1 MEGGL
6 PSVAGDFV
14 GDYLEHTWR
23 RRAAH
28 YRRRLR
34 NFFMP
39 SGMRGTFRNLS
50 ALADG
55 ESSHREESEDQDS
68 RSRCRKGLDFVA
80 TLRLEAFFF
89 LYTLAYTM
97 QYATTAN
104 LLELKACYQVLNETK
119 DVCESLAAHSKEN
132 VKIRNVATL
141 YTIYQSLVGFLPG
154 ALVTLVVASWCDESG
169 RFKAPMCVSIFGSML
184 KISGELVTAVYVG
197 APIYFNLICAIP
209 EGIFGG
215 LPAVLMSSYTITA
228 LSSSRKQRTMRFF
241 TLQIAF
247 VLALPIGQ
255 LITALTFE
263 KSGTYVPLMGSSLGI
278 LALSLCW
285 VLLLVRDT
293 APCAPEIPGT
303 VGVPEPQSSGLPSS
317 SARPFKLVKHLF
329 STRHLVGSIRTVL
342 GRRYDVDR
350 FRIPLLVLSVFLL
363 VLNSQTSFMGYF
375 YAKKQ
380 FNWTF
385 SHYMVITAAFS
396 LASVLVLIP
405 LLVLFLRWLPNQEY
419 GLAVVGIMGVGAK
432 NILHASSGAAG
443 SPLFFLGYGFGMLSN
458 IAPACIRS
466 HVSRLLPDTEYGRL
480 FSVMAACEALAP
492 LLGRVMFERLFGLSK
507 GFFAGLSF
515 IVGLLFLI
523 LPLAVVVYFWR
534 KRQNEY
540 VVMAEDPAAENE
552 NPRV

>member
-6 PSVAGDFV
+6 PHVAGNLV
-14 GDYLEHTWR
+14 EDYLEHTWR
-23 RRAAH
+23 RRVQR
-28 YRRRLR
+28 YRRRFR
-34 NFFMP
+34 EFFMP
-39 SGMRGTFRNLS
+39 SGLRGTVRNLG
-50 ALADG
+50 ALADD
-55 ESSHREESEDQDS
+55 SSPEECEDQDD
-68 RSRCRKGLDFVA
+68 RSRCRKFVDFVV
-80 TLRLEAFFF
+80 TLRLETFFF

-104 LLELKACYQVLNETK
+104 LLELKACHQVLNETK
-119 DVCESLAAHSKEN
+119 EVCESLTQNSKED
-132 VKIRNVATL
+132 VKVRNVATL
-141 YTIYQSLVGFLPG
+141 YIVYQSLVGFLPG
-154 ALVTLVVASWCDESG
+154 ALITLVVASWCDESG
-169 RFKAPMCVSIFGSML
+169 RFRIPLCVSVFGSML
-184 KISGELVTAVYVG
+184 KISGELVTAVYED
-197 APIYFNLICAIP
+197 ASIYYNLICAIP
-209 EGIFGG
+209 EGLLGG

-247 VLALPIGQ
+247 VLALPVGQ
-255 LITALTFE
+255 LICALTYVN
-263 KSGTYVPLMGSSLGI
+263 SGRFVPLMGSSLGI
-278 LALSLCW
+278 LALSWLC
-285 VLLLVRDT
+285 VVCLVRDT
-293 APCAPEIPGT
+293 APCPSEAPGT
-303 VGVPEPQSSGLPSS
+303 VQASGDSSSMPSS
-317 SARPFKLVKHLF
+317 NTRPLKFVKHLF

-342 GRRYDVDR
+342 GRHYDVDR

-385 SHYMVITAAFS
+385 SKYMVITSAFS
-396 LASVLVLIP
+396 LASVLVLVP
-405 LLVLFLRWLPNQEY
+405 LLVMFLRWLPNQEY

-443 SPLFFLGYGFGMLSN
+443 SPLFFIGYGFGMLSN

-466 HVSRLLPDTEYGRL
+466 HVSRLLPDAEYGRL

-492 LLGRVMFERLFGLSK
+492 LLGRVMFERLFGFSK

-515 IVGLLFLI
+515 VVGLLFLL
-523 LPLAVVVYFWR
+523 LPLGVVIYFWR

-540 VVMAEDPAAENE
+540 AVMAEDPMSANE

>member
-6 PSVAGDFV
+6 PRVAGELV
-14 GDYLEHTWR
+14 EDYLEHTWR
-23 RRAAH
+23 RRAQR
-28 YRRRLR
+28 YRRRFR
-34 NFFMP
+34 EFFMP
-39 SGMRGTFRNLS
+39 SGLRGTFRNLG
-50 ALADG
+50 ALAED
-55 ESSHREESEDQDS
+55 SSPEEFEDQDD
-68 RSRCRKGLDFVA
+68 RSRCRKFVDFVV

-119 DVCESLAAHSKEN
+119 EVCESLTQNSKED
-132 VKIRNVATL
+132 VKVRNVATL
-141 YTIYQSLVGFLPG
+141 YIVYQSLVGFLPG
-154 ALVTLVVASWCDESG
+154 ALITLVVASWCDESG
-169 RFKAPMCVSIFGSML
+169 RFRIPLCISVFGSML
-184 KISGELVTAVYVG
+184 KISGELMTAVYED
-197 APIYFNLICAIP
+197 ASIYYNLICAIP
-209 EGIFGG
+209 EGLFGG

-247 VLALPIGQ
+247 VLALPVGQ
-255 LITALTFE
+255 LICALAYVNSRTF
-263 KSGTYVPLMGSSLGI
+263 VPLMGSSLGI
-278 LALSLCW
+278 LALSWLC
-285 VLLLVRDT
+285 VVFLVRDT
-293 APCAPEIPGT
+293 APCIPEAPGT
-303 VGVPEPQSSGLPSS
+303 VQASGESSGISS
-317 SARPFKLVKHLF
+317 NARPLKVVKHLF

-342 GRRYDVDR
+342 GRHYDVDR

-385 SHYMVITAAFS
+385 SKYMVITSAFS
-396 LASVLVLIP
+396 LASVLVLVP
-405 LLVLFLRWLPNQEY
+405 LLVMFLRWLPNQEY

-466 HVSRLLPDTEYGRL
+466 HVSRLLPDAEYGRL

-492 LLGRVMFERLFGLSK
+492 LLGRVMFERLFGFSK

-515 IVGLLFLI
+515 VVGLLFLL
-523 LPLAVVVYFWR
+523 LPLAVVIYFWR

-540 VVMAEDPAAENE
+540 TVMAEDPMSANE

>member
-14 GDYLEHTWR
+14 EDYLEHTWR
-23 RRAAH
+23 RRAQR

-34 NFFMP
+34 EFFMP
-39 SGMRGTFRNLS
+39 SGLHGTFRNLN

-55 ESSHREESEDQDS
+55 SSPASEGLENEDS
-68 RSRCRKGLDFVA
+68 RSCCRKCLDFVV

-89 LYTLAYTM
+89 LFTLAYTM

-119 DVCESLAAHSKEN
+119 EFCGNLTENSKEHAK
-132 VKIRNVATL
+132 VRNVATL
-141 YTIYQSLVGFLPG
+141 YVIYQSLVGFLPG
-154 ALVTLVVASWCDESG
+154 ALITLVVASWCDESG
-169 RFKAPMCVSIFGSML
+169 RFKIPVYVSLVGSML
-184 KISGELVTAVYVG
+184 KISGELVTAVYED
-197 APIYFNLICAIP
+197 ASIYFNILSAIP
-209 EGIFGG
+209 EGLSGG
-215 LPAVLMSSYTITA
+215 LPAILMSSYTITA

-247 VLALPIGQ
+247 VIALPIGQ
-255 LITALTFE
+255 LITSLAFV
-263 KSGTYVPLMGSSLGI
+263 KSGRFVPLMGFSLGI
-278 LALSLCW
+278 LALSFLCA
-285 VLLLVRDT
+285 VLLVRDT
-293 APCAPEIPGT
+293 APCIAEDPGNVPAPVES
-303 VGVPEPQSSGLPSS
+303 SSGALSS
-317 SARPFKLVKHLF
+317 GARPYKLARHLF
-329 STRHLVGSIRTVL
+329 STRHLVGSVRTVL
-342 GRRYDVDR
+342 GRHYDIDR

-385 SHYMVITAAFS
+385 SQYMVITSAFS
-396 LASVLVLIP
+396 LASVLILIP

-419 GLAVVGIMGVGAK
+419 GLAVVGIAGVGVK

-466 HVSRLLPDTEYGRL
+466 HVSRLLPDAEYGRL

-515 IVGLLFLI
+515 VVGLLFLV

-540 VVMAEDPAAENE
+540 AVMAEDPEAENV
-552 NPRV
+552 NPRA